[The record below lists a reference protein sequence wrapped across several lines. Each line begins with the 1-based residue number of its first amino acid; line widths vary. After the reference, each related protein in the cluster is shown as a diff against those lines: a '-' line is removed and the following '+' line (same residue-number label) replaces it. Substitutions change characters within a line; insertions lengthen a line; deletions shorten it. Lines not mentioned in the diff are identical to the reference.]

1 MPTDT
6 DQKDRSIALTVT
18 PVLTYPSPGNYGA
31 TFTVTQTGAD
41 PNSMNGRVDRHGN
54 IRLNNLPNNAK
65 YNDNV
70 DITISL
76 DPSQLRDEHGNT
88 LSGRWALPNE
98 WSGVGPVT
106 GFCWFA
112 TMNED
117 GSYNA
122 DLPMAIENMST
133 SRLDDTT
140 VLIDD
145 DTTASAPDYAYCLGL
160 VLPDKSNYYITL
172 DPRIGSK
179 GIGGN
184 KFMLKD

>member
-1 MPTDT
+1 MPTDI

-31 TFTVTQTGAD
+31 NFTVTQTEGD
-41 PNSMNGRVDRHGN
+41 PQSMNGRVDRHGN

-70 DITISL
+70 DIVISL
-76 DPSQLRDEHGNT
+76 DDSQLKDEHGNP
-88 LSGRWALPNE
+88 LSGRWATSTE
-98 WSGVGPVT
+98 YSGKGPVT

-112 TMNED
+112 GMNED
-117 GSYNA
+117 GSYDA

-160 VLPDKSNYYITL
+160 VLPDKNNYYITL

-179 GIGGN
+179 GTVN
-184 KFMLKD
+184 NSFMLKD